1 MLREL
6 RARTLTFR
14 DPAVHLLLLQA
25 SLEVGE
31 LSTDGFRIWHDEL
44 RVSNFGHALLDELQS
59 LEVSVETNWQ
69 EGITMAMI
77 SALVSRLLSSAEDS
91 DVIQKAYKLLQ
102 VV

>member
-31 LSTDGFRIWHDEL
+31 LSTDGFR
-44 RVSNFGHALLDELQS
+44 V
-59 LEVSVETNWQ
+59 
-69 EGITMAMI
+69 
-77 SALVSRLLSSAEDS
+77 
-91 DVIQKAYKLLQ
+91 
-102 VV
+102 